1 MDDDRAVHLQNE
13 AFYEAFNARD
23 THAMAALWSEEA
35 PCACLHPSSPPI
47 HGREAVLRSWQRIL
61 TSPTAPSVMCQ
72 RTAVRRYGNT
82 AVVAC
87 FELVGERATE
97 NPRRPVAILAATN
110 VFVLERGQWRLVH
123 HHSSPIAA
131 EVEGED
137 GPPSSGSRVLN

>member
-23 THAMAALWSEEA
+23 AGAMANLWSEEA

-47 HGREAVLRSWQRIL
+47 HGREAVLRSWRQIL
-61 TSPTAPSVMCQ
+61 GSPTAPTVMCQ
-72 RTAVRRYGNT
+72 RTEVRRYGST

-97 NPRRPVAILAATN
+97 KAKRPVAILAATN

-123 HHSSPIAA
+123 HHASPIAT
-131 EVEGED
+131 EVDDE
-137 GPPSSGSRVLN
+137 PPSVPDPRVLN